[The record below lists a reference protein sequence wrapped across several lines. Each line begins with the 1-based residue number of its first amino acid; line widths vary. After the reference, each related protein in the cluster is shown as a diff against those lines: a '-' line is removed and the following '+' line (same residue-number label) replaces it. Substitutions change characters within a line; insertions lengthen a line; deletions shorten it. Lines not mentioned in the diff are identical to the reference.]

1 MKKDKK
7 IIILVNYL
15 SFFLSHRLP
24 IAEALLAKGFEVFVG
39 YGELRGADPKI
50 LEQKGIKVEF
60 IPMQPASFNL
70 FKELKTLYC
79 IWIFFKKIKPDI
91 VHLIT
96 IKPYLYGGL
105 ISRLIGVRCLVSA
118 VSGLGTLFIKKD
130 VKSKLLRFLIY
141 PLYKLA
147 FNHSNQKVILQNKD
161 DLNLLYNWG
170 VINLSKIKLIKGSG
184 VKLENFKN
192 FDEPKGITT
201 VCLAA
206 RLLRDK
212 GVYEYISAAQLLKE
226 RGIKARF
233 VLAGDLDTNNP
244 TGLSLN
250 DLDELKNDNH
260 VELIGYHQD
269 IPSLY
274 EKSHIICLPSYREG
288 FPKSLIEAAAAKR
301 AVVTTDVPGCRD
313 AIIPN
318 KTGLLVPVRDFQK
331 LADALQWLIEN
342 PQTRIAMGAAGR
354 KLAEDEFSIE
364 KIVTDHLNIYQD
376 LLSNN
381 LNQIK
386 NYLL

>member
-7 IIILVNYL
+7 IIFLVNYL

-24 IAEALLAKGFEVFVG
+24 IAEALLARGFEVFIG
-39 YGELRGADPKI
+39 YGELRGADPKF
-50 LEQKGIKVEF
+50 LEKKGFKVNL
-60 IPMQPASFNL
+60 IPMQPTGLNL
-70 FKELKTLYC
+70 FREFKTLYY
-79 IWIFFKKIKPDI
+79 IWVFFKKVKPDI

-96 IKPYLYGGL
+96 IKPYLYGGI
-105 ISRLIGVRCLVSA
+105 ISRLIGVQCLVSA
-118 VSGLGTLFIKKD
+118 ISGLGTLFVKKNL
-130 VKSKLLRFLIY
+130 KSKVIRFLIY
-141 PLYKLA
+141 PLYKIA

-161 DLNLLYNWG
+161 DTKLLNSWG
-170 VINLSKIKLIKGSG
+170 VLNLSKIKLLNGSG

-192 FDEPKGITT
+192 FVEPSGKTT
-201 VCLAA
+201 VCFAA
-206 RLLRDK
+206 RLLQDK
-212 GVYEYISAAQLLKE
+212 GVYEYISAAQLLKK
-226 RGIKARF
+226 RGIKAQF
-233 VLAGDLDTNNP
+233 LLAGDLDANNP

-250 DLDELKNDNH
+250 DLDKLKNDNH
-260 VELIGYHQD
+260 VEFLGYHSD

-342 PQTRIAMGAAGR
+342 PEKRIAMGAAGR
-354 KLAEDEFSIE
+354 KLAEEKYSIE
-364 KIVTDHLNIYQD
+364 KIVKAHLEIYQE
-376 LLSNN
+376 LLGNN
-381 LNQIK
+381 LKSN
-386 NYLL
+386 